1 MAIGS
6 TTARV
11 PGKEYGKDYHRG
23 FDAALEKA
31 LGQLSKE
38 VGTGDYSVEVRFQL
52 DVEVSNPGKVGYIK
66 VRLDAT

>member
-11 PGKEYGKDYHRG
+11 PAKEYGKNYSKG

-38 VGTGDYSVEVRFQL
+38 IGTGEYSVEVRFAL
-52 DVEVSNPGKVGYIK
+52 DVKVTNPGKVGYLM

>member
-11 PGKEYGKDYHRG
+11 PAKEYGKDYSRG
-23 FDAALEKA
+23 FDAALDKA

-38 VGTGDYSVEVRFQL
+38 IGTGEYSVEVRFAL
-52 DVEVSNPGKVGYIK
+52 DVKVTNPGKVGYIK
-66 VRLDAT
+66 VWVEAT